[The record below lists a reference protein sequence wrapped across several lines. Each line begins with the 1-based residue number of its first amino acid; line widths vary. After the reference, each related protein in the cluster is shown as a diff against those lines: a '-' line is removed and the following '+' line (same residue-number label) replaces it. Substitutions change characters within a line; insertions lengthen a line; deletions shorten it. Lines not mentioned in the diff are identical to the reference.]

1 MFPRIYA
8 YNFSFLPLSP
18 AFLPGR
24 IPSPARRET
33 FLPGR
38 ILSPTR
44 RETFLPGRIPSPAR
58 REAFLPGR
66 IPSPA
71 RRETFLPGR
80 TLFPAS
86 REDLFQKRCAYLLIS
101 SIICPTFAS
110 KYHKTVP
117 IRNGTI
123 HYKRFYADQR
133 ASTGIIS

>member
-8 YNFSFLPLSP
+8 YNFFFLPLSP

-24 IPSPARRET
+24 ILSPARRET

-44 RETFLPGRIPSPAR
+44 REAFLPGRILSPTRRETFLPGRILSPTR
-58 REAFLPGR
+58 REA
-66 IPSPA
+66 
-71 RRETFLPGR
+71 FLPGR